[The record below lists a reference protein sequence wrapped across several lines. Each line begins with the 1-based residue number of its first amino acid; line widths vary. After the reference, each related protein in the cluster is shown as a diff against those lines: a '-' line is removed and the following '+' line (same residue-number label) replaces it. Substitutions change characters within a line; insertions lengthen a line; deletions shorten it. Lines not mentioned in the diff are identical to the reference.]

1 MEYTFALT
9 DVADDEVRKLIVA
22 PLVEYNESKAGP
34 SHNRPLAVVLR
45 DKDQVVV
52 GGMWGATGYGWLF
65 TQLLVVP
72 ASMRGHGIGT
82 KIMQRAE
89 QEAIARG
96 CHSAWL
102 DTHEFQ
108 AKAFYEGLGY
118 VAFAEL
124 PNYPTGFARVF
135 MKKSLSGKKDER

>member
-1 MEYTFALT
+1 MGSYAT
-9 DVADDEVRKLIVA
+9 DVADDEVRKLIAA

-45 DKDQVVV
+45 DRDQVVV

-65 TQLLVVP
+65 TQYLVVP

-82 KIMQRAE
+82 EVMQRAE

-118 VAFAEL
+118 VAFRRAARL
-124 PNYPTGFARVF
+124 PDRLRE
-135 MKKSLSGKKDER
+135 SLYEEVALIHRPLT

>member
-1 MEYTFALT
+1 MEYTLTLT

-34 SHNRPLAVVLR
+34 GHNRPLAVVVR
-45 DKDQVVV
+45 DKDHAVV

-65 TQLLVVP
+65 TQLLIVP
-72 ASMRGHGIGT
+72 ASMRGHGVGT
-82 KIMQRAE
+82 QVMQRAE

-108 AKAFYEGLGY
+108 AKAFYERLGY
-118 VAFAEL
+118 IAFAEL

-135 MKKSLSGKKDER
+135 MKKSLSPSGR